1 MLQTI
6 VVLCNWFVVGQYG
19 RRHVAPVWRCIAVRW
34 SSIAVRWS
42 SIAVRWST
50 VAARWST
57 IAVRWNI
64 VAIRGSVAVH
74 WWAIGSGRRI
84 AVGVDNRL
92 VIVVI

>member
-1 MLQTI
+1 MFQAV
-6 VVLCNWFVVGQYG
+6 VVLCNWFVAGQHG
-19 RRHVAPVWRCIAVRW
+19 RWHIAPVWRC
-34 SSIAVRWS
+34 
-42 SIAVRWST
+42 IAVRWST

-64 VAIRGSVAVH
+64 VAIRGSIAVH